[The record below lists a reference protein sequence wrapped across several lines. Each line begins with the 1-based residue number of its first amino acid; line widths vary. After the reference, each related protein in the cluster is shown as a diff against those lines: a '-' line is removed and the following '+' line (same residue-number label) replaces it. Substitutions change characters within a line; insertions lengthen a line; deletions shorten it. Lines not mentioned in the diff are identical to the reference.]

1 MDRVLRI
8 QSSLI
13 LTGKYWKKALIMN
26 RLFFYGLVLSFS
38 ILVYPITS
46 SAYSGDVFLSSFQNI
61 DYTKYLT
68 GEIYYNFGSG
78 EGSPAYYGYCVDKT
92 YPLPIPGSYHAET
105 SAITGNAGLLRA
117 AWLIDNYAASKPY
130 IYPER
135 SALETGVAL
144 QLAVWDQIGQGVT
157 YNSTT
162 YAGYEY
168 LFTMKEFFE
177 SQIPSED
184 LSSYASKYN
193 VLKISMTDGSGN
205 PLQAI
210 ESLTPVP
217 IPAAFLL
224 FGTGM
229 LGLLGMRKKITL
241 SAI

>member
-1 MDRVLRI
+1 
-8 QSSLI
+8 
-13 LTGKYWKKALIMN
+13 
-26 RLFFYGLVLSFS
+26 
-38 ILVYPITS
+38 
-46 SAYSGDVFLSSFQNI
+46 
-61 DYTKYLT
+61 
-68 GEIYYNFGSG
+68 
-78 EGSPAYYGYCVDKT
+78 
-92 YPLPIPGSYHAET
+92 LPIPGSYHAET
-105 SAITGNAGLLRA
+105 SAITGNPGLLRA